1 MNSSLIILIVIVII
15 AVVAL
20 GIIASIAKM
29 YRKVVQGE
37 ALVRTGMGGTS
48 VTFDGKMVV
57 PVIHLAEIMDISI
70 KKVEIARL
78 GVDGLICKDNIRA
91 DIKVAFFVR
100 VNKSVDAVKNVAQT
114 IGCSRASS
122 IETLNELFE
131 AKFSEALKT
140 VGKRFNF
147 IDLYDSREE
156 FKKEIINIIGTDL
169 NGYVLDDAAIDY
181 LEQTPVKFLKIDN
194 ILDAEGIKRI
204 TELTAQEN
212 IQSNLIKRDEEKIIK
227 KQDVDAREAI
237 LELERQLAEKEE
249 KQRRE
254 IANIEAREEAEIQKI
269 QSEEKLKSDMARI
282 AAEEESMI
290 AEENKLRQVIV
301 AKKNKERTEAIET
314 ERVEKDRLLEQTE
327 RERIVTLAE
336 IEKEK
341 VLEIERRN
349 IQEVIKERVMVEKD
363 VVIEEE
369 KIKDS
374 REFAQAERQ
383 KQVAILDA
391 EMKSESAL
399 ILKVKEAEAQKESAK
414 LDAEKKIIQAD
425 ADMEASTKESEARKI
440 LAEATAKE
448 EAIIGLSEA
457 QVMTAKAKAVETQG
471 FAEAT
476 VIEKTAE
483 AEAKGI
489 EAIAIANKQ
498 KGIVEAEV
506 MKEKGA
512 AEASAIE
519 EKAEAMKKLDG
530 VGREHEEFKLNL
542 EKEKDIELAQIN
554 IDKDIAESQALV
566 IGEALKSAN
575 IDIVG
580 GESMFFENIVNQVS
594 RGKGIDRLV
603 ESSDNLTALKNGL
616 LAGDG
621 NMMDKIRNVV
631 KSSGVDSETVKNLTL
646 SALLFKIYNE
656 ADGGKKGIVQK
667 LMDMVNAVGIGD
679 QNAEKFNL

>member
-1 MNSSLIILIVIVII
+1 MNSSLIIIIVIAAI
-15 AVVAL
+15 ALVAL
-20 GIIASIAKM
+20 ATIVSIAKM
-29 YRKVVQGE
+29 YKKVVQGE

-57 PVIHLAEIMDISI
+57 PVIHLAEVMDISI
-70 KKVEIARL
+70 KKVEISRM
-78 GVDGLICKDNIRA
+78 GEDGLICKDNIRA

-100 VNKSVDAVKNVAQT
+100 VNKSIDDVKNVAQT

-181 LEQTPVKFLKIDN
+181 LEQTPVKFLKMNN

-212 IQSNLIKRDEEKIIK
+212 IKSNLIKRDEEKIIK

-269 QSEEKLKSDMARI
+269 QSEQKLKSEMARI
-282 AAEEESMI
+282 AAEEEAMI
-290 AEENKLRQVIV
+290 AEENKERQVIV
-301 AKKNKERTEAIET
+301 ARKNKERTEAIEN

-341 VLEIERRN
+341 VLEVERRN

-374 REFAQAERQ
+374 REFAEAERK
-383 KQVAILDA
+383 KQVAILSA
-391 EMKSESAL
+391 EEKSQSEL
-399 ILKVKEAEAQKESAK
+399 IMKVKLAEADKQSAK
-414 LDAEKKIIQAD
+414 LEAEKKIIQAE
-425 ADMEASTKESEARKI
+425 ADMEASSKESEARKI

-457 QVMTAKAKAVETQG
+457 QVMSAKAKAVEMQG

-476 VIEKTAE
+476 VIAKTAE

-498 KGIVEAEV
+498 KGIVEAEI
-506 MKEKGA
+506 MKEKGL

-542 EKEKDIELAQIN
+542 EKEKDIELAQIS
-554 IDKDIAESQALV
+554 IDKEIAESQALV

-580 GESMFFENIVNQVS
+580 GESMFFENIINQVS

-603 ESSDNLTALKNGL
+603 ESSDNLSALKNGL

-621 NMMDKIRNVV
+621 NMMDKIRSIV
-631 KSSGVDSETVKNLTL
+631 KGSGIDSETVKNLTL
-646 SALLFKIYNE
+646 SALLLKIYQE
-656 ADGGKKGIVQK
+656 VDGDQKGIVQK
-667 LMDMVNAVGIGD
+667 LMDTVNAIGIGD
-679 QNAEKFNL
+679 QNAGKFDL